1 MMICSK
7 CHNQIDANVKFC
19 PYCGEKNTNGC
30 EFPNPNKKNEKIL
43 TIANIILSFFA
54 VSIFNILIFRILLP
68 TALFVFMIVMALFLI
83 PLGIPLSFNLPS
95 STTFLSNHLTLL
107 LGALAIT
114 NIVIFIVNIVM
125 GIKMSKI
132 NQQENYSQG
141 KYATKKLRFV
151 LTTYF
156 LGLFGVARI
165 GLGDKKRGA
174 LLLICTLTVWGSF
187 ISVGLCLTD
196 IVIALSKKKDTNGYI
211 YL

>member
-1 MMICSK
+1 
-7 CHNQIDANVKFC
+7 
-19 PYCGEKNTNGC
+19 
-30 EFPNPNKKNEKIL
+30 
-43 TIANIILSFFA
+43 
-54 VSIFNILIFRILLP
+54 
-68 TALFVFMIVMALFLI
+68 MALFLI

-114 NIVIFIVNIVM
+114 NIVILM